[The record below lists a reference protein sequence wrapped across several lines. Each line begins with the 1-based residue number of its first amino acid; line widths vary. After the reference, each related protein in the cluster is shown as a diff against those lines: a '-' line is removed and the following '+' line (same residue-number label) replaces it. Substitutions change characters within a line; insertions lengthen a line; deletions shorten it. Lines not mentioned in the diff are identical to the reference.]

1 LSLVSN
7 LIHIPSQKLALTDSV
22 SDALALL
29 QPEIALILSTV
40 LPLVSPI
47 TTFAFNVVGT
57 IAGSDGTVSQIKDA
71 ASGVNN
77 VTGSLLTPVGGAL
90 SSLL

>member
-1 LSLVSN
+1 M
-7 LIHIPSQKLALTDSV
+7 LALTDSV

-29 QPEIALILSTV
+29 QPEIALVLSTV

-47 TTFAFNVVGT
+47 TTFAFNVVGAV
-57 IAGSDGTVSQIKDA
+57 AGSDGTVSQIKDA
-71 ASGVNN
+71 ASSVNN